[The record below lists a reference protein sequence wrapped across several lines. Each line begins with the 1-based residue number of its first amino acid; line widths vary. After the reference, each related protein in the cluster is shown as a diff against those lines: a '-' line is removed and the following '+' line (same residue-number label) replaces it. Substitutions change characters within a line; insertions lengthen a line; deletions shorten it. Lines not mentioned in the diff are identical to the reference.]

1 MRVVIVVMVAMV
13 VVVLFDIVVWWY
25 GGAGGDGGDGAN
37 WSLFNHL
44 PPWAPCHTATAAQC
58 RQGEISKTG
67 TTASMAKMAIESI
80 DGRGTPPIQE
90 SILAPVSPIAS
101 FFTRS

>member
-1 MRVVIVVMVAMV
+1 MLWC
-13 VVVLFDIVVWWY
+13 VLISRWWF
-25 GGAGGDGGDGAN
+25 GDGGDGDGGGYREGGDSGDGAN
-37 WSLFNHL
+37 RSLFNHL
-44 PPWAPCHTATAAQC
+44 PPWAPRHSSAV
-58 RQGEISKTG
+58 QGEISKTG
-67 TTASMAKMAIESI
+67 TTASMAKMAIEFI